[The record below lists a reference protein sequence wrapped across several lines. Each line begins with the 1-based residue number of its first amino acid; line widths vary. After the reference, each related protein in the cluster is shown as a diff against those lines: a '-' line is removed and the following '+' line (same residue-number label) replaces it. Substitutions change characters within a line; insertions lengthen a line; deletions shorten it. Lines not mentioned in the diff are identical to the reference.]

1 MTKEKMSKGPD
12 VVHPEKPSAIGSRN
26 SLNRDGRN
34 EYQESAQL
42 IDEEIDKVLNH
53 LSSKLPPEVLNKL
66 DFMGSVKDKLHNFYN
81 QNLHN
86 MQNRYLV
93 TVEDE
98 ILKKTRD
105 LVDREEFKQLN
116 RYTPASISEIMEKI
130 GGEDQ
135 FNTAAL
141 EKSMANVY
149 KHLQGHLQRGVNA
162 FEHNTN
168 ALLRQKNDVGAFV
181 RKENAYAIVKCSFK
195 NNKTKPQNV
204 FDVKLAINILDS
216 ELISPI
222 YHYQKPVQ
230 QLLKEILSDH
240 IHRLI
245 DQKIDVLNASRIDSQ
260 KDELR
265 SDERLVEKLQ
275 ALESYLSFNDEA
287 GSDQDKIYD
296 FVAKKLIDSLE
307 GDNLEIPAEEFETQN
322 IRDNVK
328 RILDEENVRNR
339 GFNRVVNALTSILD
353 ESKLGYQAIDNYKN
367 ARLCTIHEYAA
378 KDRDELPDE
387 TFGLRLNYLDH
398 EQLVELRKAYDL
410 QFSELTSEIDKAM
423 QVVDTLFEEH
433 RRENRILSYKGL
445 AKEILKKTTSSNGEK
460 KWWAFWKGESTEE
473 TEEDVLW
480 NELSFYSSKIEERDE
495 ITKVNQSQLLK
506 QKIKLMNKRIYEI
519 YEIHHPEER
528 LILDERIAFLEDS
541 FQKFSAQLNPH
552 HIQQGL
558 ILEVNITS
566 VKRKRTTLHA
576 MSNVMNEFLFRVS
589 RGFKDQVEI
598 EPARIAAEDEFLETE
613 KRFTS
618 VLQNMDKT
626 LEEVEA

>member
-1 MTKEKMSKGPD
+1 MKFS
-12 VVHPEKPSAIGSRN
+12 
-26 SLNRDGRN
+26 
-34 EYQESAQL
+34 
-42 IDEEIDKVLNH
+42 
-53 LSSKLPPEVLNKL
+53 
-66 DFMGSVKDKLHNFYN
+66 
-81 QNLHN
+81 
-86 MQNRYLV
+86 
-93 TVEDE
+93 
-98 ILKKTRD
+98 KKTRD

-195 NNKTKPQNV
+195 NNKEKPQNV

-230 QLLKEILSDH
+230 HLLKEIISDH

-245 DQKIDVLNASRIDSQ
+245 DQKIDTINGSRIDNQ
-260 KDELR
+260 KEELR
-265 SDERLVEKLQ
+265 SDERLVEKLKT
-275 ALESYLSFNDEA
+275 LENYLSFSEDASE
-287 GSDQDKIYD
+287 DQEGVYD
-296 FVAKKLIDSLE
+296 FVAKKIVDSLE
-307 GDNLEIPAEEFETQN
+307 GDDLNIPAEEFETQN

-367 ARLCTIHEYAA
+367 ARLCSIHEYAA

-387 TFGLRLNYLDH
+387 TFGLRLNYLDL
-398 EQLVELRKAYDL
+398 EQLIELRKAYDL
-410 QFSELTSEIDKAM
+410 QFAELSNEIDIAV
-423 QVVDTLFEEH
+423 QVVDTLFDDH
-433 RRENRILSYKGL
+433 RKENKILSYRGL
-445 AKEILKKTTSSNGEK
+445 AREIMKKTATPKGEK
-460 KWWAFWKGESTEE
+460 KWWAFWKEESVEE
-473 TEEDVLW
+473 PEEDVLW

-506 QKIKLMNKRIYEI
+506 HKIKLMKRRIYEI
-519 YEIHHPEER
+519 YEIHHPDDR
-528 LILDERIAFLEDS
+528 RILDERVSFLEDS
-541 FQKFSAQLNPH
+541 FQAFSALLNPH

-566 VKRKRTTLHA
+566 IKRKRTTLHA
-576 MSNVMNEFLFRVS
+576 MSNVLNEFLFRVS
-589 RGFKDQVEI
+589 RGFKDQLDI
-598 EPARIAAEDEFLETE
+598 QPARIAAEEEFLETE

-618 VLQNMDKT
+618 VLENMDKT